1 MIMPE
6 QNDLPFN
13 GLPEQPE
20 EEIKPW
26 EQRIG
31 PGMSSGGGGAS
42 SSDPEPDPPE
52 RFLQVIQNY
61 ELEVIIDQ
69 QTGLV
74 SYPMVNRYKTP
85 KSGPTKNALT
95 NEDVWRLFV
104 NEQLYDTRRVTL
116 EHFHLFEWFP
126 VSPGEYHTPE
136 ARESRREAYHHV
148 FQTPEGHT
156 YFDPGGKGRMLRGGV
171 GAVRMRPR
179 MIAGEPQ
186 YFMSV
191 SSNGVCHEGFPVLI
205 PRRFYGQIKPRLLQE
220 GAVPVTI
227 SGEMRYLLEEQ
238 PAFFNSHR
246 QIPALY
252 LHVDDLEVLP
262 VPRNEVNNYVISVA
276 TSFVGKYEQREGIYS
291 TFATF
296 DPAKAGALD
305 KSITWLEEFY
315 VTKTYKGVIITD
327 FDEVKPRFPGAVFG
341 LPELMAGKLDQEGI
355 KQFMES
361 HGIPANVGQ
370 DFFLIYK
377 EINTQGGAYIEG
389 EVNTGGGDFIGRDQ
403 INQS

>member
-1 MIMPE
+1 
-6 QNDLPFN
+6 
-13 GLPEQPE
+13 
-20 EEIKPW
+20 
-26 EQRIG
+26 
-31 PGMSSGGGGAS
+31 
-42 SSDPEPDPPE
+42 
-52 RFLQVIQNY
+52 
-61 ELEVIIDQ
+61 
-69 QTGLV
+69 
-74 SYPMVNRYKTP
+74 
-85 KSGPTKNALT
+85 
-95 NEDVWRLFV
+95 
-104 NEQLYDTRRVTL
+104 VTL

-205 PRRFYGQIKPRLLQE
+205 PRRFYGQIKPRLLHE

-262 VPRNEVNNYVISVA
+262 APRNEVNNYMISVA

-327 FDEVKPRFPGAVFG
+327 FDEVQPRFPGAVFG